1 MTLRVIDVLSCRP
14 QTSLGNIMNLRFY
27 VDCVTKI
34 LSCSFP
40 SESHY
45 YYHILRNSWIKI
57 LSVRDLPGIK
67 KNFNVS
73 AANIIIRLF

>member
-1 MTLRVIDVLSCRP
+1 MTLRIIDVLPCRP
-14 QTSLGNIMNLRFY
+14 QTSLGNIMNLPFY

-40 SESHY
+40 CELHY
-45 YYHILRNSWIKI
+45 YYYYILRNSWITN

-67 KNFNVS
+67 KNVNRSTENNVE
-73 AANIIIRLF
+73 II